1 MPESGGD
8 PPIIITGGSV
18 TVEFDVS
25 QLAAGGIGR
34 FNNDQKVIKRVQITG
49 TGIQNYDQNVTGN
62 NVTITITYGNP

>member
-1 MPESGGD
+1 MPEAGGD

-25 QLAAGGIGR
+25 QLVAGGIGK
-34 FNNDQKVIKRVQITG
+34 FSNDQKVIKRVQITG
-49 TGIQNYDQNVTGN
+49 AGIQNYDQNTTGN

>member
-25 QLAAGGIGR
+25 QLVSAGIGK
-34 FNNDQKVIKRVQITG
+34 FSNDQKVIKRVQITG
-49 TGIQNYDQNVTGN
+49 TGIPNYDQFTTGN
-62 NVTITITYGNP
+62 NVTVTVTYGNP